1 MEPWLL
7 QILMI
12 SYGAV
17 GIVSV
22 LAYWPT
28 IKDLYH
34 HQKPSANVTSY
45 VLWSIT
51 TGISFLYSIFIVP
64 DTLFIVVSGCYFVGC
79 FAILLLIL
87 HLKYKKHLHKIYK
100 QIPVSKL

>member
-1 MEPWLL
+1 MNQLLL
-7 QILMI
+7 QSLII

-17 GIVSV
+17 GVVSV

-34 HQKPSANVTSY
+34 HQKPSANITSY

-64 DTLFIVVSGCYFVGC
+64 DTLFIIVSGCYFVGC

-87 HLKYKKHLHKIYK
+87 HLKYKKNLHKIYK
-100 QIPVSKL
+100 QAAVSKL